1 MEINQTESKII
12 FEANKSISSWFWVRW
27 ILVAYAICFFIYFMQ
42 TVLNSD
48 SLISVVLLGAVIGP
62 ILGYLIK
69 NWKEPGKD
77 VLLVKLLN
85 NIDSPNK
92 SLKQDS

>member
-12 FEANKSISSWFWVRW
+12 FEANKSIRSWLWVRW
-27 ILVAYAICFFIYFMQ
+27 ILVLYVICFFIYFMQ
-42 TVLNSD
+42 EALNSD
-48 SLISVVLLGAVIGP
+48 SLIFVALLGSVIGS

-77 VLLVKLLN
+77 VLLVKLLK
-85 NIDSPNK
+85 NIDSPNN
-92 SLKQDS
+92 SLKQNS